1 MEDLARSQYA
11 SENVEAYLL
20 CPRLQD
26 DADELH
32 RECDDDALLAQGRAL
47 VRLAFESARW
57 IPVVP
62 KLVVPRFHRK
72 NLSHFIIRIS
82 AISAASGTVGTVY
95 VWARAPPRV
104 VQTETKPLP
113 TRLQEWDSPFADPAD
128 FFSLD
133 DLQPFT
139 SMDFACL
146 LEPLSEQVSAVSLPT
161 GTAGTQRRAA
171 SASPD
176 RPSKRVKLDDSS
188 LRRVIPYVGLFP
200 LEPNAAYIAQ
210 LAALLLRALSP
221 APRSRAP
228 SCRRWCQCGVT

>member
-20 CPRLQD
+20 CPCLQD

-95 VWARAPPRV
+95 VWARARPREAPMKV
-104 VQTETKPLP
+104 SPKFSIFEGKKWPNP
-113 TRLQEWDSPFADPAD
+113 SPFEAY
-128 FFSLD
+128 FRLK
-133 DLQPFT
+133 LRH
-139 SMDFACL
+139 
-146 LEPLSEQVSAVSLPT
+146 VSRFL
-161 GTAGTQRRAA
+161 
-171 SASPD
+171 
-176 RPSKRVKLDDSS
+176 
-188 LRRVIPYVGLFP
+188 
-200 LEPNAAYIAQ
+200 AY
-210 LAALLLRALSP
+210 LYRF
-221 APRSRAP
+221 
-228 SCRRWCQCGVT
+228 